1 VKIAHEAP
9 LSIFDEVQK
18 VTDYDYAL
26 VHLFDESEEYYNKF
40 VKAKED
46 GREIIL
52 DNSIFELGSAY
63 NGDSYADWIS
73 KLEPDWYIV
82 PDVLDDG
89 DATVASFDN
98 FVGTYAGLRGK
109 VIAVAQGDNYN
120 DFVNCYSYLSNNPC
134 VDKVAISFD
143 SKFFPP
149 VVGENKWYRYMV
161 GRQNMIAQLLED
173 GIINK
178 NKPHHL
184 LGCGLPQEF
193 IAYQNYDWIDSVD
206 TSNPVIHGLH
216 DIKYQEDGLYAK
228 YPTKLYTLM
237 NENVVDKLE
246 KVLYNIRIF
255 RTFCNGVDDEEVD
268 SAI

>member
-1 VKIAHEAP
+1 MKIAHEAP

-161 GRQNMIAQLLED
+161 GRQNMLAQLLED

-184 LGCGLPQEF
+184 LGCGLPQEY
-193 IAYQNYDWIDSVD
+193 IAYSDIRTDASSFIYSVD
-206 TSNPVIHGLH
+206 TSNPIVFGLNK
-216 DIKYQEDGLYAK
+216 IKYTDTGMDYK
-228 YPTKLYTLM
+228 ISTKLYTST
-237 NENVVDKLE
+237 V
-246 KVLYNIRIF
+246 RS
-255 RTFCNGVDDEEVD
+255 FCLVEL
-268 SAI
+268 